1 VLFFVGGHGPPL
13 LRSVDELLLEKG
25 IARLFGALFALSRIG
40 AIFFCFGCHGSRLVR
55 YMTNVT
61 ARSDLYQ
68 PTSTI
73 TNLAAAT
80 APSAKLNEKRTSL
93 KIVMSAEYDAHKE
106 RLEGRGKVDA
116 AQQPAKKPNA
126 PN

>member
-1 VLFFVGGHGPPL
+1 
-13 LRSVDELLLEKG
+13 
-25 IARLFGALFALSRIG
+25 
-40 AIFFCFGCHGSRLVR
+40 
-55 YMTNVT
+55 MTNVT

-93 KIVMSAEYDAHKE
+93 KIVMPGGGPYGALGSGVQAAED
-106 RLEGRGKVDA
+106 
-116 AQQPAKKPNA
+116 PNA
-126 PN
+126 VARDRRFRPCAHQLKHEPLLFFGFGLGDPTQGLIGILPELIGL